1 MFDLIDTDGS
11 GEIDMSELRAYLMR
25 GGQKGGSGG
34 NATAVQEAPL
44 NGDGYAVAAEGAFVN
59 GYDANMAK
67 EMPLFLAVVKIFMR
81 IAKV

>member
-44 NGDGYAVAAEGAFVN
+44 NGDGYAVLTSTRSPGATVDRPR
-59 GYDANMAK
+59 GVHWKVDAGHSFSM
-67 EMPLFLAVVKIFMR
+67 
-81 IAKV
+81 